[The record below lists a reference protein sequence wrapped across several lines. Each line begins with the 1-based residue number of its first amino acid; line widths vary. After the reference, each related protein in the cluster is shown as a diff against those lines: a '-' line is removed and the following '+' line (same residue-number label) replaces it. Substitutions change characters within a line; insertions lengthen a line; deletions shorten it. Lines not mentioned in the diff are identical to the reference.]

1 MAKSKSARGEK
12 TQAIRQALQTHP
24 QLKNR
29 ELVAMLSEKGIHC
42 SSQDVANQ
50 KARLKMKSGE
60 SAELTLDTLLK
71 IKSLVQESGGMKAVV
86 QKINQLDALAEKV
99 GGLAKLRKGLEVL
112 PQLAS

>member
-1 MAKSKSARGEK
+1 MAKTILARGEK

-29 ELVAMLSEKGIHC
+29 ELAAMLNEKGIQC
-42 SSQDVANQ
+42 SSQDIANL
-50 KARLKMKSGE
+50 KVRLKMKGAD
-60 SAELTLDTLLK
+60 SAELTLDILLK
-71 IKSLVQESGGMKAVV
+71 IKSVVQESGGMKVVV
-86 QKINQLDALAEKV
+86 QKINQLDAMAEKV